1 MVKNTTKTK
10 SVEEEKEEL
19 LHALEA
25 KVAELTTLHQIAQ
38 TATESLELEQV
49 LNNCLDKV
57 IQLMAVET
65 AAILLTEEQK
75 GGVSTVAHGGVS
87 TKFLD
92 KLKELPTSNSLTSR
106 LTLSGM
112 PVVVENTAKYPQLAD
127 ALVREEGLQSIAAV
141 PLRSSGK
148 VIGTLIAASHDLHS
162 FSSRDIHLLN
172 TIGEGLGPALKNA
185 ELYEALRGKTRQLD
199 EQNQELLRQQRKLL
213 EKTKEAKAAS
223 QLKSEFLANMSH
235 ELRTPLN
242 VIIGFSELMLDQVP
256 GPVNKN
262 QRQCL
267 EDILSSGRHLLGLI
281 DQVLDLAKIESGK
294 TELKLTEVALTEVIE
309 SLKTAMLPILTPRK
323 QSLNI
328 RVEEGLPPVYADE
341 AKLRQVFFNLLSN
354 SSRFTPEGGK
364 IEIEAVRNGTS
375 CRVSVVDN
383 GIGIEKE
390 NQVRI
395 FEPFCQLDNA
405 SPKEGGGTGLGLAVV
420 KQIVEKHGGRIW
432 VESEYGNGS
441 RFTFTLPL
449 FSREVKGDET

>member
-1 MVKNTTKTK
+1 MVKNITKTK
-10 SVEEEKEEL
+10 SIEEEKEEL
-19 LHALEA
+19 LYALET
-25 KVAELTTLHQIAQ
+25 KVTEITILHQIAQ
-38 TATESLELEQV
+38 TATESLELDQV

-65 AAILLTEEQK
+65 AAILLANEQK
-75 GGVSTVAHGGVS
+75 GEVSTIARGGVS

-92 KLKELPTSNSLTSR
+92 KLKELPNSNSLTGR

-112 PVVVENTAKYPQLAD
+112 PVVVENTAKYPQLTD
-127 ALVREEGLQSIAAV
+127 TLVREEGLKSIAAV

-148 VIGTLIAASHDLHS
+148 VIGTLIVASHDVHS

-185 ELYEALRGKTRQLD
+185 ELYETLRGKTRQLD
-199 EQNQELLRQQRKLL
+199 EQNQELLRQQEKLL
-213 EKTKEAKAAS
+213 EKTEEAEAAS
-223 QLKSEFLANMSH
+223 RLKSEFLANMSH

-256 GPVNKN
+256 GPVNKK

-267 EDILSSGRHLLGLI
+267 EDIMSSGRHLLGLI
-281 DQVLDLAKIESGK
+281 DQVLDLSKVESGR
-294 TELKLTEVALTEVIE
+294 TELKLAEVALAEVIE
-309 SLKTAMLPILTPRK
+309 SLKNTMMPILTPRK

-341 AKLRQVFFNLLSN
+341 AKLMQVFFNLLSN

-364 IEIEAVRNGTS
+364 IEIEAIRNGTR
-375 CRVSVVDN
+375 CQISVVDN
-383 GIGIEKE
+383 GIGIKQED
-390 NQVRI
+390 QARL
-395 FEPFCQLDNA
+395 FEPFCQLD
-405 SPKEGGGTGLGLAVV
+405 STSTKGGSGTGLGLVVV

-432 VESEYGNGS
+432 VESEYGKGS
-441 RFTFTLPL
+441 RFIFTLPL
-449 FSREVKGDET
+449 SLGEMKRR